1 MTIILILLLILLLYI
16 YFFLKKVLH
25 SYILLYPLFLLCIL
39 NKDIFYNKRLQ

>member
-16 YFFLKKVLH
+16 FFFKK
-25 SYILLYPLFLLCIL
+25 SITFLYTFISLFLLCIL